1 MSKTK
6 TKNNVMNTKNV
17 KNDLKIPAITLENNW
32 ESTAIFN
39 GGHISKLSSQVKV
52 SDLIVDYSYQRNPI
66 PKKVKKIVE
75 SFNPDLLGVIIC
87 SMREN
92 GEVAVIDGSHR
103 YHALMAKGYYNMS
116 INALVYFGLSHE
128 QEANIFAM
136 MNGEHTKPYPADI
149 FKAGLVSG
157 DELSLDIARILAKHN
172 LNVSPGNQDGSVR
185 AVGTLKRVYNNAGAE
200 VLDKTLETIKLA
212 FGTKSA
218 DYRDQLISAIGFIYN
233 RYGNRVNQKRLAK
246 ALQSFGS
253 SKAIIALAQSM
264 NIGSQLITFTVLPT
278 LIVNKYNLKL
288 RAENKLEAFPLNM
301 LPQQIWAKA

>member
-1 MSKTK
+1 
-6 TKNNVMNTKNV
+6 
-17 KNDLKIPAITLENNW
+17 
-32 ESTAIFN
+32 
-39 GGHISKLSSQVKV
+39 
-52 SDLIVDYSYQRNPI
+52 
-66 PKKVKKIVE
+66 
-75 SFNPDLLGVIIC
+75 
-87 SMREN
+87 
-92 GEVAVIDGSHR
+92 
-103 YHALMAKGYYNMS
+103 
-116 INALVYFGLSHE
+116 
-128 QEANIFAM
+128 
-136 MNGEHTKPYPADI
+136 
-149 FKAGLVSG
+149 
-157 DELSLDIARILAKHN
+157 LAKHN

-253 SKAIIALAQSM
+253 SKAIIAMAQSM